1 MAVEV
6 LLPGGDRLT
15 VPEGGT
21 LTLGRAPT
29 LVPRKDG
36 TMPDGP
42 VEHVQLGSFAHL
54 SALALEVRDQ
64 GDRYSVRCGENPN
77 SGHVELSIEEHTPY
91 GHTLPYDGEMTLTR
105 ATTPLRVCLYDEER
119 TVLELVIE
127 AEDLAGDSPSPS
139 VDTVVDQTQVR
150 GRTWDTI
157 QEAPTWFLTLVALSR
172 PLLPPSGTPR
182 PPEYR
187 MAVRLF
193 NRCKQLSAT
202 TTYAFNQALNEA
214 RKRVF
219 LPEDATFGR
228 VAEAA
233 VRLGMVT
240 REDVAAMEAWAAS
253 HH

>member
-1 MAVEV
+1 MVVEV
-6 LLPGGDRLT
+6 LLPSGTRLV

-36 TMPDGP
+36 TVPDGT
-42 VEHVQLGSFAHL
+42 VEHVQLGRNAHL
-54 SALALEVRDQ
+54 SALALEVRDR

-77 SGHVELSIEEHTPY
+77 SGHVELSIDEHAPFA
-91 GHTLPYDGEMTLTR
+91 HTLPYDGEMTLTR
-105 ATTPLRVCLYDEER
+105 SATPLRVCLYDEER
-119 TVLELVIE
+119 TVLELAIE
-127 AEDLAGDSPSPS
+127 SDSVSSETGAGPANSI
-139 VDTVVDQTQVR
+139 VDETQVR
-150 GRTWDTI
+150 DRAWKVI

-172 PLLPPSGTPR
+172 PLLPPAGAPR

-219 LPEDATFGR
+219 LPEDASFGR

-233 VRLGMVT
+233 VRLGMVD
-240 REDVAAMEAWAAS
+240 REDVLAMEAWAAS
-253 HH
+253 NQ